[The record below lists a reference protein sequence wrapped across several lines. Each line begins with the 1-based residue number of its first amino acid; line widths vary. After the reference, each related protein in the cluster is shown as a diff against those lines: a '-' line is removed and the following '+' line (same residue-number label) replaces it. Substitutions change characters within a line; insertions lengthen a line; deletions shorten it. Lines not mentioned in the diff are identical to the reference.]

1 MSSSSKARP
10 LPPDGATVLIVGA
23 GPVGLG
29 LAIELGSRGIDCV
42 VVEQNDRVG
51 YNPRAKLTNVRSMEL
66 MRRWGIA
73 DRLRNASPMPK
84 GYPSDVVFATHLNG
98 PLLARFENAFYT
110 KCDGCEWYSE
120 SAAWLPQYTLEQV
133 LLERALELPSVS
145 ICFSTRLESFTDDGR
160 EVAAVVTDLATSARR
175 TVRGRYLVGADGG
188 RSRVRELLNIGMSG
202 LGAISPNFNVLFRAP
217 ALASMHDKGLA
228 VQYWMVNSTV
238 PSLMGPMD
246 EDGLWYLIA
255 TRIGKGV
262 DPATIDAKELVRMA
276 TGLDFDMEIIS
287 RDPWVA
293 HRLIADRYR
302 VGNVLLAGDAC
313 HLHPPFGGFGMNMG
327 LGDAVDLGWKLAGA
341 IQGWGG
347 EGLLDSYETERKPV
361 HERVMDEAVTNY
373 SLVGN
378 QLVNENIERDDA
390 VGETARAE
398 LGQTILSSKLRE
410 FRNLGLIL
418 GYQYKNSP
426 LIAEEAGEAPAETVT
441 EYYPSAYPGRL
452 APHFRLDDGSSV
464 YDHFGPGYTLLTEQD
479 GDSADCAALREAAQG
494 AGVPLA
500 IVHVS
505 GTRFRELYGCG
516 HALVR
521 PDQHIAWR
529 GQTLPSD
536 AAALLDR
543 VRGYS
548 RQPA

>member
-10 LPPDGATVLIVGA
+10 LPPDEATVLIVGA

-42 VVEQNDRVG
+42 LVEQNDRVG

-73 DRLRNASPMPK
+73 DRLRNSSPMPK

-110 KCDGCEWYSE
+110 KCDGREWYSE

-133 LLERALELPSVS
+133 LLDRALELPSVS

-160 EVAAVVTDLATSARR
+160 EVAAVVTDLETSAKR

-228 VQYWMVNSTV
+228 VQYWLVNSTV

-262 DPATIDAKELVRMA
+262 DPSTIDAKELVRMA

-347 EGLLDSYETERKPV
+347 EGLLDSYEAERKPV

-410 FRNLGLIL
+410 FCNLGLIL

-452 APHFRLDDGSSV
+452 APHFWFADGSSV
-464 YDHFGPGYTLLTEQD
+464 YDHFGPGYTLLTELD
-479 GDSADCAALREAAQG
+479 GDSADCAALREAAHG

-529 GQTLPSD
+529 GQALPSD